1 MRGPALFNDA
11 GVSDVLLMIVAAC
24 VAVLH
29 GAVLPAA
36 MFVFGL
42 LTNAFVNQYSSAQ
55 LANYELEFDPLEYI
69 SMGRFA
75 AVDVRV
81 IVTGFINFTNITGGV
96 VNCSDSYELLPFN
109 QSFDDILQ
117 VGVTR
122 LARCLDNPTF
132 LSLVNR
138 YTVVFV
144 GLGVASWLLG
154 GAHVSLFRLSGVWQV
169 RRLRSCLFS
178 SLLQQEAG
186 WFDAT
191 PPGEVVSRITEDV
204 GKVEEGLGEK
214 QGLLLQW
221 TATLVAGVIVSL
233 YTEWRLTLLIA
244 FAGLL
249 IAASTALLSVVRILS
264 LMGVPLL

>member
-1 MRGPALFNDA
+1 MLQFSDA
-11 GVSDVLLMIVAAC
+11 SERDVLLMVLAAC
-24 VAVLH
+24 LAALH

-55 LANYELEFDPLEYI
+55 LANYELEFDPLDYI
-69 SMGRFA
+69 KMGRLA

-81 IVTGFINFTNITGGV
+81 ILSGFINFTNITGGV

-109 QSFDDILQ
+109 QTFDDILQ

-132 LSLVNR
+132 LALVNR

-144 GLGVASWLLG
+144 GLGLASWLLG
-154 GAHVSLFRLSGVWQV
+154 GAHVSLFRLSGAWQV
-169 RRLRSCLFS
+169 NRLRTRIFS
-178 SLLQQEAG
+178 SLLRQESG

-191 PPGEVVSRITEDV
+191 PPGEVLSRI
-204 GKVEEGLGEK
+204 EE
-214 QGLLLQW
+214 
-221 TATLVAGVIVSL
+221 
-233 YTEWRLTLLIA
+233 
-244 FAGLL
+244 
-249 IAASTALLSVVRILS
+249 
-264 LMGVPLL
+264 